1 MINRFEARLRQE
13 ELFAAAERAY
23 NADDLD
29 QAAVLYRQAYE
40 AFPKSETAIKI
51 KQRLAEVEPSREA
64 SQGPNAD
71 RERQELLYTA
81 AKQAQEAG
89 DQKRANDILK
99 RMVELDPGTEIAMRS
114 LFDIKDTGQLL
125 GTVRQM
131 DVKRQMSAQAPLYFP
146 RLEKQK
152 PEPAPES
159 QLDTAKEDMVKGNYL
174 EALSTY
180 QAVTNDSKASPEIR
194 EAATRLAQEA
204 TKRLN
209 EVPSGD

>member
-23 NADDLD
+23 NTDNLD

-40 AFPKSETAIKI
+40 AFPESETAIKI

-89 DQKRANDILK
+89 DSKRANDILK
-99 RMVELDPGTEIAMRS
+99 RMVELNPGTELAMRS
-114 LFDIKDTGQLL
+114 LFDIEDTGQLL

-131 DVKRQMSAQAPLYFP
+131 DVKRQMGAQAPLYFP
-146 RLEKQK
+146 RLEKSK

-159 QLDTAKEDMVKGNYL
+159 KLDVAQKDMLKGNYL
-174 EALSTY
+174 EALTTY
-180 QAVTNDSKASPEIR
+180 QTVANDSKASPATR
-194 EAATRLAQEA
+194 EAAGRLVKEA